1 MLTRISDFLKTV
13 ETKKLV
19 TLVGVV
25 TLCTLLLLIGA
36 LVPAVREYE
45 MTVSKPLIS
54 NMADLVK

>member
-19 TLVGVV
+19 TLVEVV
-25 TLCTLLLLIGA
+25 TLCTLLLIGA